1 MDLPCV
7 WDAPRPYVH
16 PLTTPAGAVLTVEAP
31 ADHPWHHA
39 LWFTIKF
46 VNGENFWEEYGEF
59 GTLRTIATNESTSV
73 DGSIQEVVARL
84 QWIAPDGETVRAG
97 ETRTIRTTPL
107 DADAYAIDWTES
119 LQFPVIEPVTDTVLD
134 RTPFTTWGGY
144 GGLTLRGAPDLT
156 DTVIRLA
163 DGTDRDRALGDP
175 SPWLSIE
182 GTPHTWTQTSQP
194 TTQAPTPSRSAAE
207 ASRSEASRPTTRE
220 PTPSGRPEMTEAS
233 RSEAS
238 RPTTREPT
246 PSGRPE
252 MTEASRSGAL
262 TPEPQ
267 RSGGEQVGSVPTCH
281 ASTDTERTTRQAV
294 RADKQAG
301 IVIFDHP
308 DNPRSP
314 SPWYASTKADTYGD
328 GWANFVNAAFLW
340 DDPLTL
346 AANESLDLAYRV
358 IVHDGQWDTD
368 RIGAEYARW
377 IG

>member
-59 GTLRTIATNESTSV
+59 GTLRTIATKESTSI

-84 QWIAPDGETVRAG
+84 RWNAPDGKTARVS
-97 ETRTIRTTPL
+97 ETRTIRTIPV

-119 LQFPVIEPVTDTVLD
+119 LQFPVNEPVTDTVLD

-144 GGLTLRGAPDLT
+144 GGLTFRGAPDFT

-163 DGTDRDRALGDP
+163 DGAERDRALGDP

-182 GTPHTWTQTSQP
+182 GTPHTWTEPHDPPDSHTAPEPHKGTEPQTDPP
-194 TTQAPTPSRSAAE
+194 TGTEPQSDPDALPSRSAAE
-207 ASRSEASRPTTRE
+207 ASRS
-220 PTPSGRPEMTEAS
+220 
-233 RSEAS
+233 
-238 RPTTREPT
+238 
-246 PSGRPE
+246 
-252 MTEASRSGAL
+252 
-262 TPEPQ
+262 
-267 RSGGEQVGSVPTCH
+267 VGSPRTPQVPRS
-281 ASTDTERTTRQAV
+281 ATERAEE
-294 RADKQAG
+294 QAG
-301 IVIFDHP
+301 LLIFDHP

-314 SPWYASTKADTYGD
+314 SPWYASTKADTYGE

-340 DDPLTL
+340 NDPLNV
-346 AANESLDLAYRV
+346 AANEDLELRYRV
-358 IVHDGQWDTD
+358 IVHDGHWDTD
-368 RIGAEYARW
+368 RIDAEYARW

>member
-16 PLTTPAGAVLTVEAP
+16 PLTTPASAVLTVEAP

-59 GTLRTIATNESTSV
+59 GTLRTITTSESTSV

-119 LQFPVIEPVTDTVLD
+119 LRFPVIEPVTDTVLD

-144 GGLTLRGAPDLT
+144 GGLTFRGAPDFT

-182 GTPHTWTQTSQP
+182 GTPHTWTQASQP
-194 TTQAPTPSRSAAE
+194 A
-207 ASRSEASRPTTRE
+207 TRE
-220 PTPSGRPEMTEAS
+220 PT
-233 RSEAS
+233 
-238 RPTTREPT
+238 
-246 PSGRPE
+246 
-252 MTEASRSGAL
+252 RSGQPDV
-262 TPEPQ
+262 TGTEPQ
-267 RSGGEQVGSVPTCH
+267 RSGGEQVGSIPTIR
-281 ASTDTERTTRQAV
+281 ASTDTERTTRNDV
-294 RADKQAG
+294 RAEKQAG
-301 IVIFDHP
+301 VLMFDHP

-314 SPWYASTKADTYGD
+314 SPWYASTKADTYGE

-340 DDPLTL
+340 DDPLRI
-346 AANESLDLAYRV
+346 AANEGLDLRYRV
-358 IVHDGQWDTD
+358 IVHDGHLDTD
-368 RIGAEYARW
+368 RIGAEHARW

>member
-59 GTLRTIATNESTSV
+59 GTLRTIATNDSTSV

-84 QWIAPDGETVRAG
+84 QWIAPDGETVRAS
-97 ETRTIRTTPL
+97 ETRTIRTTRL
-107 DADAYAIDWTES
+107 DADAYAIDWQER
-119 LQFPVIEPVTDTVLD
+119 LLFPLNEPVSETVLD

-144 GGLTLRGAPDLT
+144 GGLTFRGAPDFT

-182 GTPHTWTQTSQP
+182 GTPHTWIDGPATG
-194 TTQAPTPSRSAAE
+194 
-207 ASRSEASRPTTRE
+207 RSE
-220 PTPSGRPEMTEAS
+220 M
-233 RSEAS
+233 
-238 RPTTREPT
+238 
-246 PSGRPE
+246 
-252 MTEASRSGAL
+252 M
-262 TPEPQ
+262 
-267 RSGGEQVGSVPTCH
+267 
-281 ASTDTERTTRQAV
+281 
-294 RADKQAG
+294 KQPKAG
-301 IVIFDHP
+301 LVMFDHP

-314 SPWYASTKADTYGD
+314 SPWYASTRADTYGE

-340 DDPLTL
+340 DDPLNV
-346 AANESLDLAYRV
+346 AANESLHLAYRV
-358 IVHDGQWDTD
+358 IVHDGHWDTD

-377 IG
+377 IV

>member
-16 PLTTPAGAVLTVEAP
+16 PLTTPASAVLTVEAP

-59 GTLRTIATNESTSV
+59 GTLRTITTSESTSV

-119 LQFPVIEPVTDTVLD
+119 LRFPVIEPVTDTVLD

-144 GGLTLRGAPDLT
+144 GGLTFRGAPDFT
-156 DTVIRLA
+156 DTAIRLA

-182 GTPHTWTQTSQP
+182 GTPHTWSGASQ
-194 TTQAPTPSRSAAE
+194 
-207 ASRSEASRPTTRE
+207 PTTRE
-220 PTPSGRPEMTEAS
+220 PTPSGRPDMTEAS
-233 RSEAS
+233 SSE
-238 RPTTREPT
+238 
-246 PSGRPE
+246 
-252 MTEASRSGAL
+252 AL

-267 RSGGEQVGSVPTCH
+267 RSGGEQLGREPTNFPGP
-281 ASTDTERTTRQAV
+281 SIGDRTSRQAGV
-294 RADKQAG
+294 LF
-301 IVIFDHP
+301 FDHP

-340 DDPLTL
+340 DDPLNV
-346 AANESLDLAYRV
+346 AANEDLDLRYRV
-358 IVHDGQWDTD
+358 IVHDGHWDTD
-368 RIGAEYARW
+368 RIDAEYARW